1 MGITGANARTRTG
14 EIFHVEGLEVHVRED
29 GTQQAPAVVLLH
41 GFSCSMH
48 WFDAVTRALAS
59 GHRVIRVDL
68 LGHGCTG
75 GGAALDAE
83 SQARIMSGVL
93 DALRIADATV
103 VGHSFGAD
111 VALAVAER
119 SQRVA
124 RVVVVGQ
131 APDYSYAKLPPG
143 AFLPGVPV
151 LLGLLHRLTPAWLV
165 MRTSQ
170 IGFARG
176 YRIDEA
182 WDDPRQVVWDRAVM
196 HPGMYRVV
204 LHHRRE
210 LLAQR
215 PLDVRVRELA
225 QPVLAIHGARDQMYD
240 CAPTIARYRAAEAQ
254 VAVIDD
260 AGHSPNVE
268 RPAELAELISS
279 FVQA

>member
-1 MGITGANARTRTG
+1 MRISANARTQSG
-14 EIFHVEGLEVHVRED
+14 EILRVYGLDVHVRED
-29 GTQQAPAVVLLH
+29 GPEQAPAVVLLH
-41 GFSCSMH
+41 GFGCSIH
-48 WFDAVTRALAS
+48 WFDAVTRSLAS
-59 GHRVIRVDL
+59 SHRVIRVDL

-75 GGAALDAE
+75 GDSALDAE
-83 SQARIMSGVL
+83 SQARTVSGVL

-111 VALAVAER
+111 VALALAER

-131 APDYSYAKLPPG
+131 APDYTYAKLPPG
-143 AFLPGVPV
+143 AFLPGVPR
-151 LLGLLHRLTPAWLV
+151 LLAALHRLTPAWLV

-182 WDDPRQVVWDRAVM
+182 WDDPRQVVLDRFVM
-196 HPGMYRVV
+196 HPGMYREV
-204 LHHRRE
+204 LHHRRAQF
-210 LLAQR
+210 AQR
-215 PLDVRVRELA
+215 PLDARVHELD
-225 QPVLAIHGARDQMYD
+225 QPVLAIHGAGDQMYD
-240 CAPTIARYRAAEAQ
+240 CATTIARYRAAGAQ

-268 RPAELAELISS
+268 RPAELAALISS
-279 FVQA
+279 FAQA